1 MINALLFIFLPV
13 NQSLTKYKI
22 VTKSIIFCCL
32 VLFILTACNQQEVKN
47 ENPFFAEFDTP
58 FGVPPFDLIKIE
70 HYMPAIKEGI
80 KQEKAEIEAILN
92 NTDSPTF
99 ENTIVAYTR
108 TGSFLDKVTPVLYGL
123 NSANTTPEIQALIK
137 ELSPIMSTHRDEIR
151 LDPRLFARIKAVY
164 EQKDDLSL
172 ESDQLYLLENLYIG
186 FVRNGANLEGE
197 VKEELKEINK
207 QLSSLGVQFSQNLLG
222 ETNAY
227 KLIIEDENDL
237 EGLPENVRI
246 AGAEAAKRDSMEGKW
261 VYTTQ
266 RSSMYPFLT
275 YSENRELRKQIY
287 TAYTMRGDN
296 DNERDNKK
304 ISVGVTN
311 LRVRKAKI
319 LGYKS
324 HADLVLSTRMA
335 KTSKRVYDLL
345 DQVWWPALEVAKQE
359 VKDMQAIVDAEGNDF
374 KIEAWDWWN
383 YAEKV
388 RAAKYNFEDAQIRP
402 YFSCQ
407 NVQEAIFYVAN
418 KLYGITFTEIKDI
431 PLPHPDAFAH
441 EVKEA
446 DGTTIGILYQDY
458 YARASKRGGAWCGGY
473 RGYKIDDDGN
483 KTIPIITF
491 VTNASGPVGDAPALM
506 SIDNVT
512 TVFHEFGHAL
522 DGLFSNVRYQSTF
535 RARDFTELPSQIM
548 EHWATHPEVL
558 KVYAKHYETGEVIP
572 DELIDKIQNS
582 SLFNQ
587 GFITVEFV
595 AAALID
601 MEYHSLTEEKDID
614 IRAYENDFFANRKL
628 IPEIAPRYRTTYFSH
643 IIGGYSA
650 GYYSYL
656 WSGVLDNDAFEA
668 FNETSLFDQ
677 KTAQLFRKNILEP
690 NGLMDPLE
698 MYVNFRGKEATIEP
712 LLRSRGLIK

>member
-1 MINALLFIFLPV
+1 VKKLF
-13 NQSLTKYKI
+13 
-22 VTKSIIFCCL
+22 IFCCL
-32 VLFILTACNQQEVKN
+32 VLFVLTACKQQEVEN
-47 ENPFFAEFDTP
+47 DNPFFAEFDTP
-58 FGVPPFDLIKIE
+58 FGVPPFDLIEIE
-70 HYMPAIKEGI
+70 HYMPAIEEGM
-80 KQEKAEIEAILN
+80 KQEKAEIEAILT
-92 NTDSPTF
+92 NTDPPTF

-108 TGSFLDKVTPVLYGL
+108 TGSFLNKVTPVLYGL
-123 NSANTTPEIQALIK
+123 NSANTTPEIQALVK
-137 ELSPIMSTHRDEIR
+137 ELSPILSAHRDEIS

-164 EQKDDLSL
+164 EQKDDLNL
-172 ESDQLYLLENLYIG
+172 DADQLYLLENLYSG

-197 VKEELKEINK
+197 AKEELKEINK
-207 QLSSLGVQFSQNLLG
+207 QLSTLGVQFSQNLLG

-227 KLIIEDENDL
+227 KLIIEDKKDL
-237 EGLPENVRI
+237 EGLPENVRA
-246 AGAEAAKRDSMEGKW
+246 AGAEAAKRDSMDGKW

-287 TAYTMRGDN
+287 RAYTMRGDN
-296 DNERDNKK
+296 DNERDNKD
-304 ISVGVTN
+304 ICEEVFN
-311 LRVRKAKI
+311 LRVRKAKL

-324 HADLVLSTRMA
+324 HADLILSTRMA
-335 KTSKRVYDLL
+335 KTSERVYDLL
-345 DQVWWPALEVAKQE
+345 DQVWWPALEVARQE
-359 VKDMQAIVDAEGNDF
+359 VKDMQAIVDAEGKDF

-388 RAAKYNFEDAQIRP
+388 RAAKYDFEDAQIRP
-402 YFSCQ
+402 YFSRQ

-458 YARASKRGGAWCGGY
+458 YSRPSKRGGAWCGSY
-473 RGYKIDDDGN
+473 RSYKVDDDGN
-483 KTIPIITF
+483 KTIPIVTF

-506 SIDNVT
+506 SLDNVT

-522 DGLFSNVRYQSTF
+522 DGLFSNVRYQTTF

-572 DELIDKIQNS
+572 DELIDKIQNA

-614 IRAYENDFFANRKL
+614 IRSFEKEFFSTRKL

-677 KTAQLFRKNILEP
+677 ETAQSFRKNVLEP

-698 MYVNFRGKEATIEP
+698 MYVNFRGREANIEP
-712 LLRSRGLIK
+712 LLRSRGLIE

>member
-1 MINALLFIFLPV
+1 MKKLLFV
-13 NQSLTKYKI
+13 
-22 VTKSIIFCCL
+22 FC
-32 VLFILTACNQQEVKN
+32 ILGIGIMSCNTTTAKEADNP
-47 ENPFFAEFDTP
+47 NPFFAAFDTP
-58 FGVPPFDLIKIE
+58 FGVPPFDLIKAE
-70 HYMPAIKEGI
+70 HYMPAIKEGLRL
-80 KQEKAEIEAILN
+80 EKEEVEAILTN
-92 NTDSPTF
+92 PDAPTF

-108 TGSFLDKVTPVLYGL
+108 TGSFLGKVTPVLFGL
-123 NSANTTPEIQALIK
+123 NSANTTPEIQAIVR
-137 ELSPIMSTHRDEIR
+137 EASPLMSAHGDEIR

-164 EQKDDLSL
+164 EQKDDLNL
-172 ESDQLYLLENLYIG
+172 EADQLYLLENLYSG
-186 FVRNGANLEGE
+186 FVRNGANLQGE
-197 VKEELKEINK
+197 AKEQLKEINLK
-207 QLSSLGVQFSQNLLG
+207 LSGLGVQFGQNLLA
-222 ETNAY
+222 ETNGY
-227 KLIIEDENDL
+227 QLIIDKEADL
-237 EGLPENVRI
+237 KGLPESI
-246 AGAEAAKRDSMEGKW
+246 KAAGAQEAKRAGLEGKW

-266 RSSMYPFLT
+266 RASMYPFLT
-275 YSENRELRKQIY
+275 YSENRDLRKQLY

-296 DNERDNKK
+296 DNEYDNKK
-304 ISVGVTN
+304 IAAEVFN
-311 LRVRKAKI
+311 LRVKKAKL

-324 HADLVLSTRMA
+324 HADLMLSTRMA
-335 KTSKRVYDLL
+335 KTSERVYDLL

-359 VKDMQAIVDAEGNDF
+359 VKDMQAIVDAEGHNF
-374 KIEAWDWWN
+374 KIEAWDWWH

-388 RAAKYNFEDAQIRP
+388 RAAKYAFEDSQIRP
-402 YFSCQ
+402 YFSRQ

-458 YARASKRGGAWCGGY
+458 YARPSKRGGAWCGGY
-473 RGYKIDDDGN
+473 RGYKIDDEGN
-483 KTIPIITF
+483 KTIPIVTF
-491 VTNASGPVGDAPALM
+491 VTNASGPIGDAPALM

-548 EHWATHPEVL
+548 EHWAMEPEVL

-572 DELIDKIQNS
+572 NELIKKIQKS

-601 MEYHSLTEEKDID
+601 MEYHSLTAEKEID
-614 IRAYENDFFANRKL
+614 IREYEKAFFAKRKL
-628 IPEIAPRYRTTYFSH
+628 ISEIAPRYRTTYFSH

-677 KTAQLFRKNILEP
+677 ETAQKFRKEILEP
-690 NGLMDPLE
+690 NGLKDPLE
-698 MYVNFRGKEATIEP
+698 MYINFRGREAIIDP
-712 LLRSRGLIK
+712 LLKSRGLK

>member
-1 MINALLFIFLPV
+1 MKKL
-13 NQSLTKYKI
+13 
-22 VTKSIIFCCL
+22 IIFCCL
-32 VLFILTACNQQEVKN
+32 VLFVLTACNQQEVKN

-172 ESDQLYLLENLYIG
+172 ESDQLYLLENLYTG

-402 YFSCQ
+402 YFSRQ

-712 LLRSRGLIK
+712 LLRSRGLIN

>member
-1 MINALLFIFLPV
+1 MKKL
-13 NQSLTKYKI
+13 
-22 VTKSIIFCCL
+22 IIFYCL
-32 VLFILTACNQQEVKN
+32 VLFALTACNQQEVKN
-47 ENPFFAEFDTP
+47 DNPFFAEFDTP

-70 HYMPAIKEGI
+70 HYMPAIEEGM

-108 TGSFLDKVTPVLYGL
+108 TGSFLGKVTPVLYGL
-123 NSANTTPEIQALIK
+123 NSANTTPEIQALVK
-137 ELSPIMSTHRDEIR
+137 ELSPIMSTHRDEIN

-164 EQKDDLSL
+164 EQKDDLGL
-172 ESDQLYLLENLYIG
+172 EADQLYLLENLYNG
-186 FVRNGANLEGE
+186 FIINGANLEGE
-197 VKEELKEINK
+197 AKEELKEINK

-222 ETNAY
+222 ETNTY
-227 KLIIEDENDL
+227 KLIIEDESDL
-237 EGLPENVRI
+237 EGLPENVR
-246 AGAEAAKRDSMEGKW
+246 AMGAEAAKREGMDGKW
-261 VYTTQ
+261 IYTTQ

-296 DNERDNKK
+296 DNERDNKD
-304 ISVGVTN
+304 IAVAVYN
-311 LRVRKAKI
+311 LRVRKAKL

-335 KTSKRVYDLL
+335 KSSERVYDLL
-345 DQVWWPALEVAKQE
+345 DQVWSPALEVARQE
-359 VKDMQAIVDAEGNDF
+359 VKEMQAIVDAEGKEF
-374 KIEAWDWWN
+374 KIAAWDWWN

-402 YFSCQ
+402 YFSRQ

-458 YARASKRGGAWCGGY
+458 YARASKNGGAWCGSY
-473 RGYKIDDDGN
+473 RSYKIDDDGN
-483 KTIPIITF
+483 KTIPIVTF
-491 VTNASGPVGDAPALM
+491 VTNASGPIGDAPALM
-506 SIDNVT
+506 SLDNVT

-522 DGLFSNVRYQSTF
+522 DCLFSNVRYQSTF

-572 DELIDKIQNS
+572 TELIDKIQNA

-614 IRAYENDFFANRKL
+614 IRAFEKDFFSKRGL

-668 FNETSLFDQ
+668 FTETSLFDQ
-677 KTAQLFRKNILEP
+677 ETAQSFRKNVLEP

-698 MYVNFRGKEATIEP
+698 MYVNFRGREATIEP
-712 LLRSRGLIK
+712 LLRSRGLIN

>member
-1 MINALLFIFLPV
+1 VKNPL
-13 NQSLTKYKI
+13 
-22 VTKSIIFCCL
+22 IFCCL
-32 VLFILTACNQQEVKN
+32 VLFALTACKQQEVKN
-47 ENPFFAEFDTP
+47 DNSFFAEFDTP

-70 HYMPAIKEGI
+70 HYMPAIEEGM

-123 NSANTTPEIQALIK
+123 NSANTTPEIQALVK
-137 ELSPIMSTHRDEIR
+137 ELSPIMSTHRDEIN

-172 ESDQLYLLENLYIG
+172 EADQLYLLENLYSG
-186 FVRNGANLEGE
+186 FVRKGANLEGE
-197 VKEELKEINK
+197 AKEELKEINK
-207 QLSSLGVQFSQNLLG
+207 QLSSLSVQFSQNLLG

-237 EGLPENVRI
+237 EGLPENVRT
-246 AGAEAAKRDSMEGKW
+246 AGAEAAKREGMNGKW

-275 YSENRELRKQIY
+275 YSENRELREQIY

-296 DNERDNKK
+296 DNERDNKD
-304 ISVGVTN
+304 ISVAVTN

-359 VKDMQAIVDAEGNDF
+359 VKDMQAIVDAEGKDF

-402 YFSCQ
+402 YFSRQ

-458 YARASKRGGAWCGGY
+458 YARASKLGGAWCGSY
-473 RGYKIDDDGN
+473 RSYKIDDDGN
-483 KTIPIITF
+483 KTIPIVTF

-506 SIDNVT
+506 SLDNVT

-522 DGLFSNVRYQSTF
+522 DDLFSNVRYQRTF
-535 RARDFTELPSQIM
+535 WATDFTELPSQIM
-548 EHWATHPEVL
+548 EHWAIHPEVL

-572 DELIDKIQNS
+572 DELIDKIQNA

-595 AAALID
+595 AAALLD

-614 IRAYENDFFANRKL
+614 IRAFENDFFSKREL

-656 WSGVLDNDAFEA
+656 WSGVLDYDAFEA

-677 KTAQLFRKNILEP
+677 NTAQSFRKNILEP

-698 MYVNFRGKEATIEP
+698 MYVNFRGREAIIEP
-712 LLRSRGLIK
+712 LLRSRGLIN

>member
-1 MINALLFIFLPV
+1 M
-13 NQSLTKYKI
+13 
-22 VTKSIIFCCL
+22 
-32 VLFILTACNQQEVKN
+32 KN
-47 ENPFFAEFDTP
+47 DNPFFAEFDTP

-70 HYMPAIKEGI
+70 HYMPAIEEGM
-80 KQEKAEIEAILN
+80 KQEKAEIEAILTN
-92 NTDSPTF
+92 PDPPTF

-108 TGSFLDKVTPVLYGL
+108 TGSFLNKVTPILYGL
-123 NSANTTPEIQALIK
+123 NSANTTPEIQALVK
-137 ELSPIMSTHRDEIR
+137 ELSPIMSAHNDEIR

-172 ESDQLYLLENLYIG
+172 ESDQLYLLENLYNG

-197 VKEELKEINK
+197 AKEELKEINK

-237 EGLPENVRI
+237 KGLPESVRT
-246 AGAEAAKRDSMEGKW
+246 AGAEAAKRDSMDGKW

-275 YSENRELRKQIY
+275 YCQNRELRKQIY

-296 DNERDNKK
+296 DNERDNKN
-304 ISVGVTN
+304 ICEEVFN
-311 LRVRKAKI
+311 LRVRKAKL

-335 KTSKRVYDLL
+335 KTSERVYDLL
-345 DQVWWPALEVAKQE
+345 DQVWWPALEVAKKE
-359 VKDMQAIVDAEGNDF
+359 VKEMQEIVYAEGNDF
-374 KIEAWDWWN
+374 KIEAWDWWY

-402 YFSCQ
+402 YFSRQ

-446 DGTTIGILYQDY
+446 DGTTIGVLYQDY
-458 YARASKRGGAWCGGY
+458 YSRASKRGGAWCGSY
-473 RGYKIDDDGN
+473 RSYKIDDDGN
-483 KTIPIITF
+483 KTIPIVTF
-491 VTNASGPVGDAPALM
+491 VTNASGPIGDAPALM
-506 SIDNVT
+506 SLDNVT

-522 DGLFSNVRYQSTF
+522 DGLFSNVRYQTTF

-572 DELIDKIQNS
+572 DELIEKIQNS

-595 AAALID
+595 AAALLD
-601 MEYHSLTEEKDID
+601 MEYHSLTGERDID
-614 IRAYENDFFANRKL
+614 IRAYEKEFFSKRKL

-677 KTAQLFRKNILEP
+677 EKAQSFRKNILEP

-698 MYVNFRGKEATIEP
+698 MYVNFRGREARIEP
-712 LLRSRGLIK
+712 LLRSRGLIN

>member
-1 MINALLFIFLPV
+1 MKKLLIL
-13 NQSLTKYKI
+13 
-22 VTKSIIFCCL
+22 CCL
-32 VLFILTACNQQEVKN
+32 VLFALTACKQKEVKN
-47 ENPFFAEFDTP
+47 DNPFFAEFDTP

-70 HYMPAIKEGI
+70 HYMPAIEEGM
-80 KQEKAEIEAILN
+80 KQEKAEIEAILG
-92 NTDSPTF
+92 NTDPPTF

-108 TGSFLDKVTPVLYGL
+108 TGSFLDKITPVLYGL
-123 NSANTTPEIQALIK
+123 NSANTSPEIQALVK
-137 ELSPIMSTHRDEIR
+137 ELSPIMSTHRDEIN

-164 EQKDDLSL
+164 EQKDDLNL
-172 ESDQLYLLENLYIG
+172 EADQLYLLENLYSG

-197 VKEELKEINK
+197 AKEELKDINK

-222 ETNAY
+222 ETNDY
-227 KLIIEDENDL
+227 KLIIEDESDL
-237 EGLPENVRI
+237 EGLPENVR
-246 AGAEAAKRDSMEGKW
+246 AMGAEAAKREGMDGKW
-261 VYTTQ
+261 LYTTQ
-266 RSSMYPFLT
+266 RASMYPFLT

-296 DNERDNKK
+296 DNERDNKD
-304 ISVGVTN
+304 IAVAVYN
-311 LRVRKAKI
+311 LRVRKAKL

-335 KTSKRVYDLL
+335 KTSERVYDLL

-359 VKDMQAIVDAEGNDF
+359 VKDMQAIVDAEGKDF
-374 KIEAWDWWN
+374 KIAAWDWWN

-402 YFSCQ
+402 YFSRQ

-446 DGTTIGILYQDY
+446 DGTTIGVLYQDY
-458 YARASKRGGAWCGGY
+458 YARASKNGGAWCGSY
-473 RGYKIDDDGN
+473 RSYKIDDEGN
-483 KTIPIITF
+483 KTIPIVTF

-506 SIDNVT
+506 SLDNVT

-572 DELIDKIQNS
+572 DELIEKIQNA

-614 IRAYENDFFANRKL
+614 VRAFEKEFFAKREL

-677 KTAQLFRKNILEP
+677 ETAQSFRKNVLEP

-698 MYVNFRGKEATIEP
+698 MYVNFRGREAVSN
-712 LLRSRGLIK
+712 LY

>member
-1 MINALLFIFLPV
+1 MKKLL
-13 NQSLTKYKI
+13 
-22 VTKSIIFCCL
+22 IFCCL
-32 VLFILTACNQQEVKN
+32 VLFVLTACNQQKVKN
-47 ENPFFAEFDTP
+47 DNPFFAEFDTP
-58 FGVPPFDLIKIE
+58 FGVPPFDLIKAE
-70 HYMPAIKEGI
+70 HYKPAIEEGM

-92 NTDSPTF
+92 NTDAPTF

-108 TGSFLDKVTPVLYGL
+108 AGSFLDKVTSVLYGL
-123 NSANTTPEIQALIK
+123 NSANTTPEIQALVK
-137 ELSPIMSTHRDEIR
+137 ELSPIMSAHSDEIN

-172 ESDQLYLLENLYIG
+172 EADQLYLLENLYSG
-186 FVRNGANLEGE
+186 FVRNGADLEGE
-197 VKEELKEINK
+197 AKEELKEINK

-237 EGLPENVRI
+237 EGLPENVI
-246 AGAEAAKRDSMEGKW
+246 AAGAEAAKREGMEGKW
-261 VYTTQ
+261 LYTTQ

-296 DNERDNKK
+296 DNERDNKA
-304 ISVGVTN
+304 IAVAVYN
-311 LRVRKAKI
+311 LRVRKAKL

-335 KTSKRVYDLL
+335 KTSERVYDLL

-359 VKDMQAIVDAEGNDF
+359 VKDMQAIVDAEGKDF
-374 KIEAWDWWN
+374 KIAAWDWWN

-402 YFSCQ
+402 YFSRQ

-458 YARASKRGGAWCGGY
+458 YARASKRGGAWCGSY
-473 RGYKIDDDGN
+473 RSYKIDDDGN
-483 KTIPIITF
+483 KTIPIVTF

-506 SIDNVT
+506 SLDNVT

-522 DGLFSNVRYQSTF
+522 DGLFSNVRYQRTF

-548 EHWATHPEVL
+548 EHWAIHPEVL
-558 KVYAKHYETGEVIP
+558 KVYAKHYETGEAIP
-572 DELIDKIQNS
+572 DELIDKIQNA

-614 IRAYENDFFANRKL
+614 IRAFENDFFAKRGL

-668 FNETSLFDQ
+668 FNETSLYDQ
-677 KTAQLFRKNILEP
+677 KTAQSFRKNVLEP
-690 NGLMDPLE
+690 NGLVDPLE
-698 MYVNFRGKEATIEP
+698 MYVNFRGREATIEP

>member
-1 MINALLFIFLPV
+1 MKKL
-13 NQSLTKYKI
+13 
-22 VTKSIIFCCL
+22 IIFCCL
-32 VLFILTACNQQEVKN
+32 VLFVLTACNQQEVKN

-172 ESDQLYLLENLYIG
+172 ESDQLYLLENLYTG

-402 YFSCQ
+402 YFSRQ

-677 KTAQLFRKNILEP
+677 KTAQSFRKNILEP

>member
-1 MINALLFIFLPV
+1 MKKPL
-13 NQSLTKYKI
+13 
-22 VTKSIIFCCL
+22 IFCCL
-32 VLFILTACNQQEVKN
+32 VLFVLTACNQQEVKN
-47 ENPFFAEFDTP
+47 DNPFFAEFDTP

-70 HYMPAIKEGI
+70 HYMPAIEEGM
-80 KQEKAEIEAILN
+80 KQEKAEIEAILTN
-92 NTDSPTF
+92 PDPPTF

-108 TGSFLDKVTPVLYGL
+108 TGSFLNKVTPILYGL
-123 NSANTTPEIQALIK
+123 NSANTTPEIQALVK
-137 ELSPIMSTHRDEIR
+137 ELSPIMSAHNDEIR

-172 ESDQLYLLENLYIG
+172 ESDQLYLLENLYNG

-197 VKEELKEINK
+197 AKEELKEINK

-237 EGLPENVRI
+237 KGLPESVRT
-246 AGAEAAKRDSMEGKW
+246 AGAEAAKRDSMDGKW

-275 YSENRELRKQIY
+275 YCQNRELRKQIY

-296 DNERDNKK
+296 DNERDNKN
-304 ISVGVTN
+304 ICEEVFN
-311 LRVRKAKI
+311 LRVRKAKL

-335 KTSKRVYDLL
+335 KTSERVYDLL
-345 DQVWWPALEVAKQE
+345 DQVWWPALEVAKKE
-359 VKDMQAIVDAEGNDF
+359 VKEMQEIVYAEGNDF
-374 KIEAWDWWN
+374 KIEAWDWWY

-402 YFSCQ
+402 YFSRQ

-446 DGTTIGILYQDY
+446 DGTTIGVLYQDY
-458 YARASKRGGAWCGGY
+458 YSRASKRGGAWCGSY
-473 RGYKIDDDGN
+473 RSYKIDDDGN
-483 KTIPIITF
+483 KTIPIVTF
-491 VTNASGPVGDAPALM
+491 VTNASGPIGDAPALM
-506 SIDNVT
+506 SLDNVT

-522 DGLFSNVRYQSTF
+522 DGLFSNVRYQTTF

-572 DELIDKIQNS
+572 DELIEKIQNS

-595 AAALID
+595 AAALLD
-601 MEYHSLTEEKDID
+601 MEYHSLTGERDID
-614 IRAYENDFFANRKL
+614 IRAYEKEFFSKRKL

-677 KTAQLFRKNILEP
+677 EKAQSFRKNILEP

-698 MYVNFRGKEATIEP
+698 MYVNFRGREARIEP
-712 LLRSRGLIK
+712 LLRSRGLIN

>member
-1 MINALLFIFLPV
+1 MKKLFIL
-13 NQSLTKYKI
+13 
-22 VTKSIIFCCL
+22 CCL
-32 VLFILTACNQQEVKN
+32 VLLALTACKQKEVKSD
-47 ENPFFAEFDTP
+47 NPFFAEFDTP

-70 HYMPAIKEGI
+70 HYMPAIEEGM

-92 NTDSPTF
+92 NTDPPTF

-123 NSANTTPEIQALIK
+123 NSANTTPEIQALVK
-137 ELSPIMSTHRDEIR
+137 ELSPIMSTHSDEIN

-164 EQKDDLSL
+164 EQKDDLNL
-172 ESDQLYLLENLYIG
+172 EADQFYLLENLYNG
-186 FVRNGANLEGE
+186 FIINGANLEGE
-197 VKEELKEINK
+197 AKEELKEINK
-207 QLSSLGVQFSQNLLG
+207 ELSSLGVQFSQNLLG

-227 KLIIEDENDL
+227 QLIIEDESDL
-237 EGLPENVRI
+237 EGLPENVRA
-246 AGAEAAKRDSMEGKW
+246 AGAEAAKREGMEGKW
-261 VYTTQ
+261 LYTTQ
-266 RSSMYPFLT
+266 RASMYPFLT

-296 DNERDNKK
+296 DNERDNKA
-304 ISVGVTN
+304 IAVAVYN
-311 LRVRKAKI
+311 LRVRKAKL

-335 KTSKRVYDLL
+335 KTSERVYDLL

-359 VKDMQAIVDAEGNDF
+359 VKDMQAIADAEGKDF
-374 KIEAWDWWN
+374 KIAAWDWWN

-388 RAAKYNFEDAQIRP
+388 RAAKYNFEEAQIRP
-402 YFSCQ
+402 YFSRQ
-407 NVQEAIFYVAN
+407 NVQEAIFYVSN

-431 PLPHPDAFAH
+431 PLPHPDAFAY

-446 DGTTIGILYQDY
+446 DGTTIGVLYQDF
-458 YARASKRGGAWCGGY
+458 YARASKNGGAWCGSY
-473 RGYKIDDDGN
+473 RSYKIDDDGN
-483 KTIPIITF
+483 KTIPIVTF
-491 VTNASGPVGDAPALM
+491 VTNASGPIGDAPALM
-506 SIDNVT
+506 TLDNVT

-522 DGLFSNVRYQSTF
+522 DALFSNVRYQRTF

-548 EHWATHPEVL
+548 EHWAIHPEVL

-572 DELIDKIQNS
+572 EELINKIQNA

-614 IRAYENDFFANRKL
+614 VRAFEKDFFAKRKL

-668 FNETSLFDQ
+668 FNETSLYDQ
-677 KTAQLFRKNILEP
+677 KTAQSFRKNVLEP

-698 MYVNFRGKEATIEP
+698 MYINFRGREAVIEP
-712 LLRSRGLIK
+712 LLRSRGLID

>member
-1 MINALLFIFLPV
+1 M
-13 NQSLTKYKI
+13 
-22 VTKSIIFCCL
+22 IFCCL
-32 VLFILTACNQQEVKN
+32 VLIVLAACNQKEMKN

-58 FGVPPFDLIKIE
+58 FGVPPFDLIEIE
-70 HYMPAIKEGI
+70 HYMPAIEEGI
-80 KQEKAEIEAILN
+80 KQEKAEIETILN
-92 NTDSPTF
+92 NADAPTF

-123 NSANTTPEIQALIK
+123 NSANTTPEIQALVK

-164 EQKDDLSL
+164 EQKDNLDL
-172 ESDQLYLLENLYIG
+172 EADQLYLLENLYSS

-197 VKEELKEINK
+197 AKEKLKEINK
-207 QLSSLGVQFSQNLLG
+207 QLSTLGVQFSQNLLG

-246 AGAEAAKRDSMEGKW
+246 AGAEAAKRDSLEGKW

-275 YSENRELRKQIY
+275 YSENRKLRKQIY

-304 ISVGVTN
+304 ISVEVTN
-311 LRVRKAKI
+311 LRVRKAKM

-335 KTSKRVYDLL
+335 KTSERVYDLL
-345 DQVWWPALEVAKQE
+345 NQVWWPALEVAKQE
-359 VKDMQAIVDAEGNDF
+359 VKDMQAIVDAEGHDF
-374 KIEAWDWWN
+374 KIKAWDWWN

-402 YFSCQ
+402 YFSRQ

-483 KTIPIITF
+483 KTIPVITF

-548 EHWATHPEVL
+548 EHWAVHPEVL
-558 KVYAKHYETGEVIP
+558 KVYAKHYETGEIIP
-572 DELIDKIQNS
+572 DELIEKIQNS

-614 IRAYENDFFANRKL
+614 VRAFEKDFFAKRKL

-668 FNETSLFDQ
+668 FNETSLYDQ
-677 KTAQLFRKNILEP
+677 KTAQSFRKNILEP

-698 MYVNFRGKEATIEP
+698 MYVNFRGREASIDP

>member
-1 MINALLFIFLPV
+1 MKKLF
-13 NQSLTKYKI
+13 
-22 VTKSIIFCCL
+22 IFCCL
-32 VLFILTACNQQEVKN
+32 VLFVLTACKQQEVEN
-47 ENPFFAEFDTP
+47 DNPFFAEFDTP
-58 FGVPPFDLIKIE
+58 FGVPPFDLIEIE
-70 HYMPAIKEGI
+70 HYMPAIEEGM
-80 KQEKAEIEAILN
+80 KQEKAEIEAILT
-92 NTDSPTF
+92 NTDPPTF

-108 TGSFLDKVTPVLYGL
+108 TGSFLNKVTPVLYGL
-123 NSANTTPEIQALIK
+123 NSANTTPEIQALVK
-137 ELSPIMSTHRDEIR
+137 ELSPILSAHRDEIS

-164 EQKDDLSL
+164 EQKDDLNL
-172 ESDQLYLLENLYIG
+172 DADQLYLLENLYSG

-197 VKEELKEINK
+197 AKEELKEINK
-207 QLSSLGVQFSQNLLG
+207 QLSTLGVQFSQNLLG

-227 KLIIEDENDL
+227 KLIIEDKKDL
-237 EGLPENVRI
+237 EGLPENVRA
-246 AGAEAAKRDSMEGKW
+246 AGAEAAKRDSMDGKW

-287 TAYTMRGDN
+287 RAYTMRGDN
-296 DNERDNKK
+296 DNERDNKD
-304 ISVGVTN
+304 ICEEVFN
-311 LRVRKAKI
+311 LRVRKAKL

-324 HADLVLSTRMA
+324 HADLILSTRMA
-335 KTSKRVYDLL
+335 KTSERVYDLL
-345 DQVWWPALEVAKQE
+345 DQVWWPALEVARQE
-359 VKDMQAIVDAEGNDF
+359 VKDMQAIVDAEGKDF

-388 RAAKYNFEDAQIRP
+388 RAAKYDFEDAQIRP
-402 YFSCQ
+402 YFSRQ

-458 YARASKRGGAWCGGY
+458 YSRPSKRGGAWCGSY
-473 RGYKIDDDGN
+473 RSYKVDDDGN
-483 KTIPIITF
+483 KTIPIVTF

-506 SIDNVT
+506 SLDNVT

-522 DGLFSNVRYQSTF
+522 DGLFSNVRYQTTF

-572 DELIDKIQNS
+572 DELIDKIQNA

-614 IRAYENDFFANRKL
+614 IRSFEKEFFSTRKL

-677 KTAQLFRKNILEP
+677 ETAQSFRKNVLEP

-698 MYVNFRGKEATIEP
+698 MYVNFRGREANIEP
-712 LLRSRGLIK
+712 LLRSRGLIE

>member
-1 MINALLFIFLPV
+1 MKKLLIVFCMLGIGMI
-13 NQSLTKYKI
+13 S
-22 VTKSIIFCCL
+22 
-32 VLFILTACNQQEVKN
+32 CNTTTEKVADN
-47 ENPFFAEFDTP
+47 PNPFFAEFDTP
-58 FGVPPFDLIKIE
+58 FGVPPFDLIKAE
-70 HYMPAIKEGI
+70 HYMPAIKEGLRL
-80 KQEKAEIEAILN
+80 EKEEVEEILN
-92 NTDSPTF
+92 NTDAPTF

-108 TGSFLDKVTPVLYGL
+108 TGSFLGKVTPVLFGL
-123 NSANTTPEIQALIK
+123 YSANTTPELQAIVR
-137 ELSPIMSTHRDEIR
+137 EASPLMSAHGDEIR

-164 EQKDDLSL
+164 EQKDDINL
-172 ESDQLYLLENLYIG
+172 EADQLYLLENLYKG

-197 VKEELKEINK
+197 AKEELKKINTR
-207 QLSSLGVQFSQNLLG
+207 LSSLGIQFGQNLLA
-222 ETNAY
+222 ETNGY
-227 KLIIEDENDL
+227 QLIIEDEADL
-237 EGLPENVRI
+237 IGLPENIRI
-246 AGAEAAKRDSMEGKW
+246 AGAEAAKRDSLKGKW

-304 ISVGVTN
+304 ISVEVTN
-311 LRVRKAKI
+311 LRVKKANL

-324 HADLVLSTRMA
+324 HADLILSTRMA
-335 KTSKRVYDLL
+335 KTSERVYNLL

-359 VKDMQAIVDAEGNDF
+359 VKDMQKIIDKEGGNF
-374 KIEAWDWWN
+374 KLAAWDWWH

-388 RAAKYNFEDAQIRP
+388 RAAKYAFEDSQIRP
-402 YFSCQ
+402 YFSRK

-446 DGTTIGILYQDY
+446 DGTSIGILYQDY

-473 RGYKIDDDGN
+473 RGYKIDDDGS
-483 KTIPIITF
+483 KTIPIVTF
-491 VTNASGPVGDAPALM
+491 VTNASGPIGDAPALM
-506 SIDNVT
+506 SVDNVT

-522 DGLFSNVRYQSTF
+522 DGLFSNVRYESTF

-548 EHWATHPEVL
+548 EHWAMEPNVL
-558 KVYAKHYETGEVIP
+558 KVYAKHYETGEIIP
-572 DELIDKIQNS
+572 DELIEKIQNS

-601 MEYHSLTEEKDID
+601 MEYHSLTAEKDID
-614 IRAYENDFFANRKL
+614 IRKYEKEFFAKRKL

-677 KTAQLFRKNILEP
+677 ETAQKFRKEILEP
-690 NGLMDPLE
+690 NGLKDPLE
-698 MYVNFRGKEATIEP
+698 MYVNFRGREASIDP
-712 LLRSRGLIK
+712 LLKSRGLK

>member
-1 MINALLFIFLPV
+1 MKKL
-13 NQSLTKYKI
+13 
-22 VTKSIIFCCL
+22 IILCCSVLL
-32 VLFILTACNQQEVKN
+32 VLAACNQQELKN
-47 ENPFFAEFDTP
+47 DNPFFAEFDTP
-58 FGVPPFDLIKIE
+58 FGVPPFDLIKAE
-70 HYMPAIKEGI
+70 HFMPAFEEGI

-92 NTDSPTF
+92 NTEAPTF

-108 TGSFLDKVTPVLYGL
+108 TGSFLDKVSPVLYGL
-123 NSANTTPEIQALIK
+123 NSANTTPEIQALVK
-137 ELSPIMSTHRDEIR
+137 ELSPIMSAHRDEIR
-151 LDPRLFARIKAVY
+151 LDPRLFAKIKAVY
-164 EQKDDLSL
+164 EQKDDLNL
-172 ESDQLYLLENLYIG
+172 EADQLYLLENLYSG

-197 VKEELKEINK
+197 AKEKLKEINK
-207 QLSSLGVQFSQNLLG
+207 QLSTLGVQFSQNLLG

-246 AGAEAAKRDSMEGKW
+246 AGAEAAKRDSLEGKW

-304 ISVGVTN
+304 ISVEVTN
-311 LRVRKAKI
+311 LRVRKAKM

-335 KTSKRVYDLL
+335 KTSERVYDLL
-345 DQVWWPALEVAKQE
+345 NQVWWPALDVAKQE

-402 YFSCQ
+402 YFSRQ

-483 KTIPIITF
+483 KTIPVITF

-548 EHWATHPEVL
+548 EHWAVHPEVL
-558 KVYAKHYETGEVIP
+558 KVYAKHYETGEIIP
-572 DELIDKIQNS
+572 DELIEKIQNS

-614 IRAYENDFFANRKL
+614 IRAYEKDFFAKRKL

-668 FNETSLFDQ
+668 FNETSLYDQ
-677 KTAQLFRKNILEP
+677 NTAQSFRKNILEP

-698 MYVNFRGKEATIEP
+698 MYVNFRGREARIEP

>member
-1 MINALLFIFLPV
+1 MKK
-13 NQSLTKYKI
+13 T
-22 VTKSIIFCCL
+22 IIFCCL
-32 VLFILTACNQQEVKN
+32 VLSVLTACNQQEVKN
-47 ENPFFAEFDTP
+47 DNPFFAEFDTP

-70 HYMPAIKEGI
+70 HYMPAIEEGM

-92 NTDSPTF
+92 NTDPPTF

-123 NSANTTPEIQALIK
+123 NSANTTPEIQALVK
-137 ELSPIMSTHRDEIR
+137 ELSPILSAHRDEIR
-151 LDPRLFARIKAVY
+151 LDPRLFDRIKEVY

-172 ESDQLYLLENLYIG
+172 ESDQLYLLENLYSG

-197 VKEELKEINK
+197 AKEELKEINK
-207 QLSSLGVQFSQNLLG
+207 KLSTLGVQFSQNLLG
-222 ETNAY
+222 ETNDY

-237 EGLPENVRI
+237 KGLPESVI
-246 AGAEAAKRDSMEGKW
+246 AAGAEEAKRNDMEGKW

-275 YSENRELRKQIY
+275 YAENRELRKQIY

-296 DNERDNKK
+296 DNERDNKA
-304 ISVGVTN
+304 IAAEVFN
-311 LRVRKAKI
+311 LRVRKAKL

-324 HADLVLSTRMA
+324 HADLMLSTRMA
-335 KTSKRVYDLL
+335 KTSERVYDLL
-345 DQVWWPALEVAKQE
+345 DKVWWPALEVAKQE
-359 VKDMQAIVDAEGNDF
+359 VKEMQEIVDAEGKDF
-374 KIEAWDWWN
+374 KIEAWDWWY

-388 RAAKYNFEDAQIRP
+388 RTAKYDFEDAQIRP
-402 YFSCQ
+402 YFSRQ

-446 DGTTIGILYQDY
+446 DGTTIGVLYQDY
-458 YARASKRGGAWCGGY
+458 YSRPSKRGGAWCGSY
-473 RGYKIDDDGN
+473 RSYKIDDDGN
-483 KTIPIITF
+483 KTIPVVTF

-506 SIDNVT
+506 SLDNVT

-522 DGLFSNVRYQSTF
+522 DGLFSNVRYQTTF

-558 KVYAKHYETGEVIP
+558 KVYAKHYETGEVIS
-572 DELIDKIQNS
+572 DESIDKIQNA

-601 MEYHSLTEEKDID
+601 MEYHSLTEEQDID
-614 IRAYENDFFANRKL
+614 VRAFENEFFSDRGL

-668 FNETSLFDQ
+668 FNETSLYDQ
-677 KTAQLFRKNILEP
+677 KTAQSFRKNILEP

-698 MYVNFRGKEATIEP
+698 MYVNFRGREARIEP
-712 LLRSRGLIK
+712 LLRSRGLIN

>member
-1 MINALLFIFLPV
+1 MKKLL
-13 NQSLTKYKI
+13 
-22 VTKSIIFCCL
+22 IFCCL
-32 VLFILTACNQQEVKN
+32 VLFALTACKQKEVKN
-47 ENPFFAEFDTP
+47 DNPFFAEFDTP

-70 HYMPAIKEGI
+70 HYMPAIEEGM

-92 NTDSPTF
+92 NTDPPTF

-123 NSANTTPEIQALIK
+123 NSANTTPEIQALVK
-137 ELSPIMSTHRDEIR
+137 ELSPIMSTHHDEIS

-172 ESDQLYLLENLYIG
+172 EADQLYLLENLYSG

-197 VKEELKEINK
+197 AKEELKEINK
-207 QLSSLGVQFSQNLLG
+207 ELSSLGVQFSQNLLG

-227 KLIIEDENDL
+227 QLIIEDESDL
-237 EGLPENVRI
+237 EGLPENVRA
-246 AGAEAAKRDSMEGKW
+246 AGAEAAKREGMEGKW
-261 VYTTQ
+261 LYTTQ
-266 RSSMYPFLT
+266 RASMYPFLT

-296 DNERDNKK
+296 DNERDNKD
-304 ISVGVTN
+304 IAVAVYN
-311 LRVRKAKI
+311 LRVRKAKL

-335 KTSKRVYDLL
+335 KTSERVYDLL
-345 DQVWWPALEVAKQE
+345 DQVWWPALEVARQE
-359 VKDMQAIVDAEGNDF
+359 VKDMQAIVDAEGKDF

-388 RAAKYNFEDAQIRP
+388 RAAKYNFEEAQIRP
-402 YFSCQ
+402 YFSRQ
-407 NVQEAIFYVAN
+407 NVQEAIFYVSN

-431 PLPHPDAFAH
+431 PLPHPDAFAY

-446 DGTTIGILYQDY
+446 DGTTIGVLYQDF
-458 YARASKRGGAWCGGY
+458 YARASKNGGAWCGSY
-473 RGYKIDDDGN
+473 RSYKIDDDGN
-483 KTIPIITF
+483 KTIPIVTF

-506 SIDNVT
+506 SLDNVT

-522 DGLFSNVRYQSTF
+522 DALFSNVRYQRTF

-548 EHWATHPEVL
+548 EHWAIHPEVL

-572 DELIDKIQNS
+572 DELIDKIQNA

-614 IRAYENDFFANRKL
+614 IRAFEKDFFSKRKL

-668 FNETSLFDQ
+668 FNETSLYDQ
-677 KTAQLFRKNILEP
+677 ETAQSFRKNVLEP

-698 MYVNFRGKEATIEP
+698 MYVNFRGREAIIEP
-712 LLRSRGLIK
+712 LLRSRGLIN

>member
-1 MINALLFIFLPV
+1 
-13 NQSLTKYKI
+13 
-22 VTKSIIFCCL
+22 
-32 VLFILTACNQQEVKN
+32 VKN
-47 ENPFFAEFDTP
+47 DNPFFAEFDTP

-70 HYMPAIKEGI
+70 HYMPAIEEGM
-80 KQEKAEIEAILN
+80 KQEKAEIEAILTN
-92 NTDSPTF
+92 PDPPTF

-108 TGSFLDKVTPVLYGL
+108 TGSFLNKVTPILYGL
-123 NSANTTPEIQALIK
+123 NSANTTPEIQALVK
-137 ELSPIMSTHRDEIR
+137 ELSPIMSAHNDEIR

-172 ESDQLYLLENLYIG
+172 ESDQLYLLENLYNG

-197 VKEELKEINK
+197 AKEELKEINK

-237 EGLPENVRI
+237 KGLPESVRT
-246 AGAEAAKRDSMEGKW
+246 AGAEAAKRDSMDGKW

-275 YSENRELRKQIY
+275 YCQNRELRKQIY

-296 DNERDNKK
+296 DNERDNKN
-304 ISVGVTN
+304 ICEEVFN
-311 LRVRKAKI
+311 LRVRKAKL

-335 KTSKRVYDLL
+335 KTSERVYDLL
-345 DQVWWPALEVAKQE
+345 DQVWWPALEVAKKE
-359 VKDMQAIVDAEGNDF
+359 VKEMQEIVYAEGNDF
-374 KIEAWDWWN
+374 KIEAWDWWY

-402 YFSCQ
+402 YFSRQ

-446 DGTTIGILYQDY
+446 DGTTIGVLYQDY
-458 YARASKRGGAWCGGY
+458 YSRASKRGGAWCGSY
-473 RGYKIDDDGN
+473 RSYKIDDDGN
-483 KTIPIITF
+483 KTIPIVTF
-491 VTNASGPVGDAPALM
+491 VTNASGPIGDAPALM
-506 SIDNVT
+506 SLDNVT

-522 DGLFSNVRYQSTF
+522 DGLFSNVRYQTTF

-572 DELIDKIQNS
+572 DELIEKIQNS

-595 AAALID
+595 AAALLD
-601 MEYHSLTEEKDID
+601 MEYHSLTGERDID
-614 IRAYENDFFANRKL
+614 IRAYEKEFFSKRKL

-677 KTAQLFRKNILEP
+677 EKAQSFRKNILEP

-698 MYVNFRGKEATIEP
+698 MYVNFRGREARIEP
-712 LLRSRGLIK
+712 LLRSRGLIN

>member
-1 MINALLFIFLPV
+1 MKKL
-13 NQSLTKYKI
+13 
-22 VTKSIIFCCL
+22 IIFCCL
-32 VLFILTACNQQEVKN
+32 VLFALTACKQKEVKN
-47 ENPFFAEFDTP
+47 DNPFFAEFDTP

-70 HYMPAIKEGI
+70 HYMPAIEEGM

-92 NTDSPTF
+92 NTDPPTF

-123 NSANTTPEIQALIK
+123 NSANTTPEIQALVK
-137 ELSPIMSTHRDEIR
+137 ELSPIMSTHRDEIN

-164 EQKDDLSL
+164 EQKDDLNL
-172 ESDQLYLLENLYIG
+172 EADQLYLLENLYSG
-186 FVRNGANLEGE
+186 FVRDGANLEGE
-197 VKEELKEINK
+197 AKEELKEINK

-227 KLIIEDENDL
+227 KLIIEDDNDL
-237 EGLPENVRI
+237 EGLPENVRA
-246 AGAEAAKRDSMEGKW
+246 AGAEAAKREGMEGKW
-261 VYTTQ
+261 LYTTQ
-266 RSSMYPFLT
+266 RASMYPFLT

-287 TAYTMRGDN
+287 TAYIMRGDN
-296 DNERDNKK
+296 DNERDNKA
-304 ISVGVTN
+304 IAVEVYN
-311 LRVRKAKI
+311 LRVRKAKL

-335 KTSKRVYDLL
+335 KTSERVYDLL

-359 VKDMQAIVDAEGNDF
+359 VKDMQAIVDAEGKDF
-374 KIEAWDWWN
+374 RIAAWDWWN

-388 RAAKYNFEDAQIRP
+388 RAAKYNFEEAQIRP
-402 YFSCQ
+402 YFSRQ
-407 NVQEAIFYVAN
+407 NVQEAIFYVSN

-431 PLPHPDAFAH
+431 PLPHPDAFAY

-446 DGTTIGILYQDY
+446 DGTTIGVLYQDF
-458 YARASKRGGAWCGGY
+458 YARASKNGGAWCGSY
-473 RGYKIDDDGN
+473 RSYKIDDNGN
-483 KTIPIITF
+483 KTIPIVTF

-506 SIDNVT
+506 SLDNVT

-522 DGLFSNVRYQSTF
+522 DGLFSNVRYQRTF

-548 EHWATHPEVL
+548 EHWAIHPEVL
-558 KVYAKHYETGEVIP
+558 KVYAKHYETGEIIP
-572 DELIDKIQNS
+572 DELIDKIQNA

-614 IRAYENDFFANRKL
+614 VRAFEKDFFAKRKL

-668 FNETSLFDQ
+668 FNETSLYDQ
-677 KTAQLFRKNILEP
+677 ETAQSFRMNILEP

-698 MYVNFRGKEATIEP
+698 MYVNFRGREAVIEP
-712 LLRSRGLIK
+712 LLRSRGLIN

>member
-1 MINALLFIFLPV
+1 M
-13 NQSLTKYKI
+13 
-22 VTKSIIFCCL
+22 IFCCL
-32 VLFILTACNQQEVKN
+32 VLIVLAACNQKEVKN

-58 FGVPPFDLIKIE
+58 FGVPPFDLIEIE
-70 HYMPAIKEGI
+70 HYMPAIEEGI
-80 KQEKAEIEAILN
+80 KQEKAEIETILN
-92 NTDSPTF
+92 NADAPTF

-123 NSANTTPEIQALIK
+123 NSANTTPEIQALVK

-164 EQKDDLSL
+164 EQKDNLDL
-172 ESDQLYLLENLYIG
+172 EADQLYLLENLYSS

-197 VKEELKEINK
+197 AKEKLKEINK
-207 QLSSLGVQFSQNLLG
+207 QLSTLGVQFSQNLLG

-246 AGAEAAKRDSMEGKW
+246 AGAEAAKRDSLEGKW

-275 YSENRELRKQIY
+275 YSENRKLRKQIY

-304 ISVGVTN
+304 ISVEVTN
-311 LRVRKAKI
+311 LRVRKAKM

-335 KTSKRVYDLL
+335 KTSERVYDLL
-345 DQVWWPALEVAKQE
+345 NQVWWPALEVAKQE
-359 VKDMQAIVDAEGNDF
+359 VKDMQAIVDAEGHDF
-374 KIEAWDWWN
+374 KIKAWDWWN

-402 YFSCQ
+402 YFSRQ

-483 KTIPIITF
+483 KTIPVITF

-548 EHWATHPEVL
+548 EHWAVHPEVL
-558 KVYAKHYETGEVIP
+558 KVYAKHYETGEIIP
-572 DELIDKIQNS
+572 NELIEKIQNS

-614 IRAYENDFFANRKL
+614 VRAFEKDFFAKRKL

-668 FNETSLFDQ
+668 FNETSLYDQ
-677 KTAQLFRKNILEP
+677 KTAQSFRKNILEP

-698 MYVNFRGKEATIEP
+698 MYVNFRGREASIDP

>member
-1 MINALLFIFLPV
+1 MKKLLFV
-13 NQSLTKYKI
+13 
-22 VTKSIIFCCL
+22 FCMLGIGMMSCDTSTEK
-32 VLFILTACNQQEVKN
+32 VADNS
-47 ENPFFAEFDTP
+47 NPFFAEFDTP

-70 HYMPAIKEGI
+70 HYMPAINEGI
-80 KQEKAEIEAILN
+80 KLEKEEVEAILN
-92 NTDSPTF
+92 NPENPTF
-99 ENTIVAYTR
+99 ENTIVPYTR
-108 TGSFLDKVTPVLYGL
+108 TGSFLGKVTPVLFGL
-123 NSANTTPEIQALIK
+123 YSANTTAEIQALVT
-137 ELSPIMSTHRDEIR
+137 EVSPLLSAHGDGIR

-164 EQKDDLSL
+164 EQKDNLDL
-172 ESDQLYLLENLYIG
+172 EADQLYLLENLYSG
-186 FVRNGANLEGE
+186 FVRNGANLAGE
-197 VKEELKEINK
+197 AKEELKKINTR
-207 QLSSLGVQFSQNLLG
+207 LSSLGVQFGQNLLA

-227 KLIIEDENDL
+227 QLIIEDETKL
-237 EGLPENVRI
+237 KGLPENIRM
-246 AGAEAAKRDSMEGKW
+246 AGAQEAKRVGLEGKW

-304 ISVGVTN
+304 ISVEVTN
-311 LRVRKAKI
+311 LRVKKAI
-319 LGYKS
+319 LLGYKS
-324 HADLVLSTRMA
+324 HADIVLSTRMA
-335 KTSKRVYDLL
+335 KTSERVYDLL
-345 DQVWWPALEVAKQE
+345 DQVWWPALELAKQE
-359 VKDMQAIVDAEGNDF
+359 VKDMQAIIDKDGGDF
-374 KIEAWDWWN
+374 KLAAWDWWH

-388 RAAKYNFEDAQIRP
+388 RAAKYAFEDSQIRP
-402 YFSCQ
+402 YFSRE

-446 DGTTIGILYQDY
+446 DGTRIGILYQDY
-458 YARASKRGGAWCGGY
+458 YARASKRGGAWCGRY
-473 RGYKIDDDGN
+473 RGYKIDEEGN
-483 KTIPIITF
+483 KTIPIVTF
-491 VTNASGPVGDAPALM
+491 VTNASGPIGDAPALM
-506 SIDNVT
+506 SVDNVT

-548 EHWATHPEVL
+548 EHWAMEPDVL
-558 KVYAKHYETGEVIP
+558 KVYAKHYETGEIIP
-572 DELIDKIQNS
+572 DELIEKIQKS

-601 MEYHSLTEEKDID
+601 MEYHSLTAEQDID
-614 IRAYENDFFANRKL
+614 IRAYEKAFFAKRKL

-677 KTAQLFRKNILEP
+677 KTAQLFRKEILEP
-690 NGLMDPLE
+690 NGLKDPLE
-698 MYVNFRGKEATIEP
+698 MYINFRGRDAIIDP
-712 LLRSRGLIK
+712 LLKSRGLK

>member
-1 MINALLFIFLPV
+1 MIL
-13 NQSLTKYKI
+13 
-22 VTKSIIFCCL
+22 CCL
-32 VLFILTACNQQEVKN
+32 VLIVLAACNQQEVKN
-47 ENPFFAEFDTP
+47 ENPFFTEFDTP

-70 HYMPAIKEGI
+70 HYMPAIEEGI

-92 NTDSPTF
+92 NPDAPTF
-99 ENTIVAYTR
+99 ENTIIAYTR

-123 NSANTTPEIQALIK
+123 NSANTTPEIQALVK

-164 EQKDDLSL
+164 EQKDDLNL
-172 ESDQLYLLENLYIG
+172 EADQLYLLENLYSG

-197 VKEELKEINK
+197 AKEELKEINK
-207 QLSSLGVQFSQNLLG
+207 RLSTLGVQFSQNLLG
-222 ETNAY
+222 ETNDY

-246 AGAEAAKRDSMEGKW
+246 AGSEAAKRDSLEGKW

-296 DNERDNKK
+296 DNERDNKN
-304 ISVGVTN
+304 ISVEVTN
-311 LRVRKAKI
+311 LRVRKAKM

-335 KTSKRVYDLL
+335 KTSERVYDLL
-345 DQVWWPALEVAKQE
+345 DQVWWPALELARQE
-359 VKDMQAIVDAEGNDF
+359 VKDMQAIVDTEGHDF

-383 YAEKV
+383 YSEKV
-388 RAAKYNFEDAQIRP
+388 RAAKYKFEDAQIRP
-402 YFSCQ
+402 YFARQ

-431 PLPHPDAFAH
+431 PFPHPDAFVH

-458 YARASKRGGAWCGGY
+458 YARASKRGGAWCGSY

-491 VTNASGPVGDAPALM
+491 VTNASGPLGDAPALM

-548 EHWATHPEVL
+548 EHWAVHPEVL
-558 KVYAKHYETGEVIP
+558 KVYAKHYETGEIIP
-572 DELIDKIQNS
+572 DELIEKIQNS

-614 IRAYENDFFANRKL
+614 IRAYEKEFYAKRKL

-668 FNETSLFDQ
+668 FNETSLYDQ
-677 KTAQLFRKNILEP
+677 KTAQSFRKNILEP

-698 MYVNFRGKEATIEP
+698 MYVNFRGREASIEP